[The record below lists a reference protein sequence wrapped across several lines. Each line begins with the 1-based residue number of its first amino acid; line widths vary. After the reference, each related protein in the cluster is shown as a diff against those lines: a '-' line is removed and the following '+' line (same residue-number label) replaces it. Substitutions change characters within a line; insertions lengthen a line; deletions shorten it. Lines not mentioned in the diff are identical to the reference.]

1 MVGSHSEKKNDQNQE
16 MGHFTQWQMSFTY
29 IGFLSITK
37 RLCLGA
43 ILGVTL
49 KGIHYQKWM
58 KHSIILNFSS
68 KIHFIK

>member
-16 MGHFTQWQMSFTY
+16 MGHSTQWQMSFTY

-49 KGIHYQKWM
+49 KGIHYQK
-58 KHSIILNFSS
+58 
-68 KIHFIK
+68 